1 MMAAIVLLC
10 EVDCLLLVFMSTHE
24 RYPEPTDQLVGDD
37 VNTS

>member
-10 EVDCLLLVFMSTHE
+10 EVDCLLLVFLSSYE

-37 VNTS
+37 VNAG